1 MVYTTIGTLFIIIFG
16 AEIGYN
22 ALWLGDGEG
31 WLETEPLEGHP
42 IRFNLS
48 GHIIPVVICGNPIY
62 RHISYQRRFSSKNF
76 QTEMNEYGDNGIIQ
90 AIHDDLPIPHELT
103 SNAAKHRAI
112 IFMAFI
118 CVCKF
123 LCS

>member
-1 MVYTTIGTLFIIIFG
+1 MVYTTIGTLFIILFG

-48 GHIIPVVICGNPIY
+48 GHIIPVVNLFLLY
-62 RHISYQRRFSSKNF
+62 RYNS
-76 QTEMNEYGDNGIIQ
+76 
-90 AIHDDLPIPHELT
+90 IH
-103 SNAAKHRAI
+103 I
-112 IFMAFI
+112 IFPTRL
-118 CVCKF
+118 K
-123 LCS
+123 

>member
-1 MVYTTIGTLFIIIFG
+1 MPIFISAWLNNCVGYGNHRYFILYMVYTTIGTLFIILFG

-48 GHIIPVVICGNPIY
+48 GHIIPVVMSLIFL
-62 RHISYQRRFSSKNF
+62 S
-76 QTEMNEYGDNGIIQ
+76 
-90 AIHDDLPIPHELT
+90 LELL
-103 SNAAKHRAI
+103 I
-112 IFMAFI
+112 
-118 CVCKF
+118 
-123 LCS
+123 L

>member
-1 MVYTTIGTLFIIIFG
+1 MVYTTIGTLFIILFG

-48 GHIIPVVICGNPIY
+48 GHIIPVVKLVLINININIDK
-62 RHISYQRRFSSKNF
+62 HFFSN
-76 QTEMNEYGDNGIIQ
+76 
-90 AIHDDLPIPHELT
+90 
-103 SNAAKHRAI
+103 
-112 IFMAFI
+112 
-118 CVCKF
+118 
-123 LCS
+123 